1 MDSSE
6 RTDTAEAVAQA
17 AGQAVETCD
26 IARIMHAI
34 PHRYPFLMVDRIVDM
49 VRSQSATGIK
59 NVSINENYF
68 QGHFPLHPVMPG
80 VLIIEAMGQAAAV
93 LMVATLGEDSSRNRS
108 VYFMSV
114 DEGRFRRPVR
124 PGDELRLA
132 VSLQKA
138 RLGVW
143 RFEGKASVG
152 GQLAA
157 EAVFSARLV
166 DR

>member
-1 MDSSE
+1 MSPTPPEPGTPLADVGYADVL
-6 RTDTAEAVAQA
+6 R
-17 AGQAVETCD
+17 
-26 IARIMHAI
+26 ML
-34 PHRYPFLMVDRIVDM
+34 PHRYPMLMVDRVVEM
-49 VRSQSATGIK
+49 RAHQSAVGIK
-59 NVSINENYF
+59 NVTFNEPFF
-68 QGHFPLHPVMPG
+68 QGHFPADPIMPG
-80 VLIIEAMGQAAAV
+80 VLIIEAMGQTAAV
-93 LMVATLGEDSSRNRS
+93 LMVATLGEGSSQGRS

-143 RFEGKASVG
+143 RFEGKASIR

>member
-1 MDSSE
+1 MSPTLPEPGTPLPDVGYADVL
-6 RTDTAEAVAQA
+6 R
-17 AGQAVETCD
+17 
-26 IARIMHAI
+26 ML
-34 PHRYPFLMVDRIVDM
+34 PHRYPMLMVDRVVEM
-49 VRSQSATGIK
+49 RAHQSAVGIK
-59 NVSINENYF
+59 NVTFNEPFF
-68 QGHFPLHPVMPG
+68 QGHFPSDPIMPG

-93 LMVATLGEDSSRNRS
+93 LMVATLGADSSRNRS

>member
-1 MDSSE
+1 MGY
-6 RTDTAEAVAQA
+6 AEVMR
-17 AGQAVETCD
+17 VL
-26 IARIMHAI
+26 
-34 PHRYPFLMVDRIVDM
+34 PHRYPMLMVDRVVDLLAH
-49 VRSQSATGIK
+49 RSAVGIK
-59 NVSINENYF
+59 NVTFNEPHF
-68 QGHFPLHPVMPG
+68 AGHFPADPIMPG

-93 LMVATLGEDSSRNRS
+93 LMVASLGADSTGKS

-132 VSLQKA
+132 VKLQKA

-143 RFEGKASVG
+143 RFEGKASVA